1 MQNTDVTHNLLLI
14 NNLLKGREIMQEQP
28 LQGAQE
34 LLCINAEKVYD
45 WVILQEDLNQTVL
58 AAAIGA
64 LPLDPCGPAVS
75 NLTATC
81 YLVDPATGNPLP
93 PNAEIPVVEVGERE
107 NRQYVVNG
115 ALVTLQ
121 RVSFVKTLNVVIEF
135 SGLNGTTPFVITS
148 DEIVVDIPESVYLC
162 APEGTRLVVRLADV
176 DCSVTVNCVA
186 GVLESV
192 DLFLNVC
199 QSVQSV
205 ADVTIEL
212 HADFCQPRDVL
223 VEQCPTPSIP
233 PQCPVV
239 FPGIIGG
246 HKHNDHE

>member
-1 MQNTDVTHNLLLI
+1 
-14 NNLLKGREIMQEQP
+14 MQEQP

-58 AAAIGA
+58 PAAIGV
-64 LPLDPCGPAVS
+64 LPINPCDPAVS
-75 NLTATC
+75 GLTATC
-81 YLVDPATGNPLP
+81 YLVDPITGNPLP
-93 PNAEIPVVEVGERE
+93 PNAEIPVTEVGERE
-107 NRQYVVNG
+107 DRQFVING

-135 SGLNGTTPFVITS
+135 SGFNGTTPFVMTS
-148 DEIVVDIPESVYLC
+148 DEITVDIPESVFLC
-162 APEGTRLVVRLADV
+162 APEGTRLIVRVSDV
-176 DCSVTVNCVA
+176 DCSVSVNCVA
-186 GVLESV
+186 GALESV

-205 ADVTIEL
+205 ADVTLEL
-212 HADFCQPRDVL
+212 VADFCQPRDIL

-233 PQCPVV
+233 PQCPAV
-239 FPGIIGG
+239 FPGPMGAMR
-246 HKHNDHE
+246 HKD

>member
-1 MQNTDVTHNLLLI
+1 
-14 NNLLKGREIMQEQP
+14 MQEQP

-34 LLCINAEKVYD
+34 LLCINTEKVYD
-45 WVILQEDLNQTVL
+45 WVILQEDLNQSVL
-58 AAAIGA
+58 PAAIGA
-64 LPLDPCGPAVS
+64 LPFDPCGPAVS

-81 YLVDPATGNPLP
+81 YLVDPLTGNPLP
-93 PNAEIPVVEVGERE
+93 PNSVIPVTETGERE
-107 NRQYVVNG
+107 DREFVIDG

-135 SGLNGTTPFVITS
+135 SGINGTTPFVFVS
-148 DEIVVDIPESVYLC
+148 DEIEVDIPESVFLC
-162 APEGTRLVVRLADV
+162 APEGTRLVVRVSDI
-176 DCSVTVNCVA
+176 DCSVNVNCVA
-186 GVLESV
+186 GALESV

-212 HADFCQPRDVL
+212 VADFCQPRDIL
-223 VEQCPTPSIP
+223 TEQCPTPSIP

-239 FPGIIGG
+239 FPGVMAMS
-246 HKHNDHE
+246 KNKNTTDHSE